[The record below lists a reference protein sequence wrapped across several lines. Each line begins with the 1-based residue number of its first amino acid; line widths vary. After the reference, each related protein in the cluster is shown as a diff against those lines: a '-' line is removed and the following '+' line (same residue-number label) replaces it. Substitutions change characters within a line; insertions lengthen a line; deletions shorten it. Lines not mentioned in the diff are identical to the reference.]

1 MARGGTT
8 MRTGNDGSD
17 YPGEVLPF
25 PCLGQ
30 DFTPGISR
38 RSQDQLGMS
47 LRAMYQELAE
57 QPLPERF
64 VELLAALDAEKQ
76 EPS

>member
-1 MARGGTT
+1 MTRGD
-8 MRTGNDGSD
+8 DGID
-17 YPGEVLPF
+17 DPGGVLPF

-64 VELLAALDAEKQ
+64 VELLAGLDAQKQ

>member
-1 MARGGTT
+1 
-8 MRTGNDGSD
+8 
-17 YPGEVLPF
+17 
-25 PCLGQ
+25 
-30 DFTPGISR
+30 
-38 RSQDQLGMS
+38 MS